1 MTAQQF
7 NAMLRFDAQF
17 PSIYLRDFAEGRI
30 RVIARNGD
38 HLATICPPGLLCEDA
53 VLLFKDAAESEFRGC
68 YGTIAALLSAYQ
80 QANGNIDAVYETE
93 EAMSDWDI

>member
-1 MTAQQF
+1 MNAQQL
-7 NAMLRFDAQF
+7 NSMLRFDAQF
-17 PSIYLRDFAEGRI
+17 PSIYLRDAEGRI
-30 RVIARNGD
+30 RVLARNGD

-80 QANGNIDAVYETE
+80 QANGTMDAVYETE